1 MYATVCKMG
10 MGLTKREEKN
20 KILVVD
26 DKGINRY
33 MLGGIFGEEYEIV
46 EASGGQMAIDII
58 AADAKSLAV
67 VLLDIIMPVVNG
79 FGVLE
84 YMKKKGLLDR
94 LPVVIVTDDDSEETS
109 DRAFE
114 YKVADLVVKP
124 FEPRI
129 IRRRVQNII
138 ELYAYREKYGKQI

>member
-1 MYATVCKMG
+1 M
-10 MGLTKREEKN
+10 
-20 KILVVD
+20 VD
-26 DKGINRY
+26 DKGIDRY
-33 MLGGIFGEEYEIV
+33 MLGDIFRDEYEIV
-46 EASGGQMAIDII
+46 EASGGQMAIDIMET
-58 AADAKSLAV
+58 DAGNLAV
-67 VLLDIIMPVVNG
+67 VLLDIIMPVING

-124 FEPRI
+124 FEPKV

-138 ELYAYREKYGKQI
+138 ELYAYREKYE

>member
-1 MYATVCKMG
+1 
-10 MGLTKREEKN
+10 MGLTKVNTKN

-33 MLGGIFGEEYEIV
+33 MLGDIFRDEYEIV
-46 EASGGQMAIDII
+46 EASGGQMAIDIME
-58 AADAKSLAV
+58 ADAWNLAV
-67 VLLDIIMPVVNG
+67 VLLDIIMPVMNG

-94 LPVVIVTDDDSEETS
+94 LPVVIVTDDDSEETG

-124 FEPRI
+124 FAPKI

-138 ELYAYREKYGKQI
+138 ELYAYREKYGKKI